1 MNKYFKDFGTWGP
14 LKLKNKIDQL
24 ICQQI
29 IKFSKAQLLVTPSY
43 CLFKHRLLKTIP
55 HALELF

>member
-1 MNKYFKDFGTWGP
+1 MPTNDKIFQGT
-14 LKLKNKIDQL
+14 
-24 ICQQI
+24 
-29 IKFSKAQLLVTPSY
+29 ALLVTPSY